1 MYLGLLTGGSPKC
14 GYSHV
19 GGNTNNRSFNLG
31 VNSFVDEEKS
41 VLPPVNQHH
50 SNKQ

>member
-19 GGNTNNRSFNLG
+19 GGNIITDPLTG
-31 VNSFVDEEKS
+31 VTLYDDRGK
-41 VLPPVNQHH
+41 
-50 SNKQ
+50 